1 MNSKFFLLS
10 LIFLI
15 FISKS
20 LSVEDVCENTKP
32 EKEDDCIGKKSNIG
46 ICCYLGYKL
55 NDVTNKKCNSVFNK
69 AVFLDDV
76 DKLLKNNP
84 DIKDLKYKCDQDNSV
99 IDDGGEVKLDENL
112 TTFLYYFNSI
122 SKKGKFSITSNHPH
136 KYMSIYFL
144 SNSGVNNLDYE
155 IKNGKNT
162 IKGYLYTYNSMVIPK
177 DFYSGKKLD
186 ISFVCTQK
194 CYFILNIFLNDT
206 SSYFNSYL
214 KTEFNLVPEF
224 NKMLNITFNA
234 GDLDHSY
241 FAYVYSQK
249 KSKELDFIIDSKKIP
264 TYKDDFFSIMC
275 GEFSLT
281 SKENISLNIQSE
293 NNDVLTISSIANDK
307 EYDPELFL
315 TDYTFMGT
323 LREDKPIQYSLLSDK
338 NASQVYQIRITANK
352 KITATFDGNLTNVD
366 QNNMAYFQ
374 YNTTKSPY
382 TLVLRNIDNFA
393 IYRIQLLEVTDNSK
407 SDNWIDPLILNVNS
421 PDELT
426 KDGVKYYPLDISNRK
441 KDYRYIF
448 KTTSTNKADLS
459 VFLTKCKSYPDC
471 VYTKS
476 SIKKIDK
483 TKASKNNNEYIIKSQ
498 EDSFEVN
505 DILLVQCDSSSGC
518 KYSIVVT
525 EEPHKN
531 NSWKNLIIGFLIFL
545 VFIILLAISYFIY
558 IHYFKKSKTIL
569 IEDIGNLV
577 NNENKNTKEESDNT
591 EKTLS

>member
-15 FISKS
+15 YNSKS
-20 LSVEDVCENTKP
+20 LNGDECEDTKP
-32 EKEDDCIGKKSNIG
+32 ENEDNCLGKESKIG

-55 NDVTNKKCNSVFNK
+55 NGETNKICKSVSNK
-69 AVFLDDV
+69 AVFLNDV
-76 DKLLKNNP
+76 DELINKYP
-84 DIKDLKYKCDQDNSV
+84 DIKDLKYKCDQDNTV

-112 TTFLYYFNSI
+112 TTFFYYFNSI
-122 SKKGKFSITSNHPH
+122 SKTGKFSLTSNHLQ
-136 KYMSIYFL
+136 KYMSIYIL

-162 IKGYLYTYNSMVIPK
+162 IRGYLYSYNSMVIPK
-177 DFYSGKKLD
+177 DFYSGKKID
-186 ISFVCTQK
+186 ISFVCSQK
-194 CYFILNIFLNDT
+194 CYFILNIFFNDT
-206 SSYFNSYL
+206 SGYFNSYL

-224 NKMLNITFNA
+224 NKMVNITFNA
-234 GDLDHSY
+234 GILNHSY
-241 FAYVYSQK
+241 FSYVYSQK
-249 KSKELDFIIDSKKIP
+249 KSKELDFVIDNKKIP
-264 TYKDDFFSIMC
+264 VYKDDFFSIKF
-275 GEFSLT
+275 GEFSLN
-281 SKENISLNIQSE
+281 SQENISLNIQSE
-293 NNDVLTISSIANDK
+293 TNDVLTISNIANSK

-315 TDYTFMGT
+315 TDYTFMGA
-323 LREDKPIQYSLLSDK
+323 LRNEDPISYSLLSDK
-338 NASQVYQIRITANK
+338 NASQIYQIRITANK
-352 KITATFDGNLTNVD
+352 KISAVFEGELKYADE
-366 QNNMAYFQ
+366 NNMAVFQ

-382 TLVLRNIDNFA
+382 SLSIRKNENFA

-421 PDELT
+421 PDKLT

-459 VFLTKCKSYPDC
+459 VFLTKCESYPDC

-476 SIKKIDK
+476 SIKKISK

-505 DILLVQCDSSSGC
+505 NILLVQCDSSSGC
-518 KYSIVVT
+518 EYSIVVN
-525 EEPHKN
+525 EEPHKS
-531 NSWKNLIIGFLIFL
+531 NSWKNLIIGILIFFGFL
-545 VFIILLAISYFIY
+545 ILLATSYFIY
-558 IHYFKKSKTIL
+558 IHYFKKNKTIL

-577 NNENKNTKEESDNT
+577 NNEKNTKEESDNT
-591 EKTLS
+591 EKNLS

>member
-1 MNSKFFLLS
+1 
-10 LIFLI
+10 
-15 FISKS
+15 
-20 LSVEDVCENTKP
+20 
-32 EKEDDCIGKKSNIG
+32 
-46 ICCYLGYKL
+46 
-55 NDVTNKKCNSVFNK
+55 
-69 AVFLDDV
+69 
-76 DKLLKNNP
+76 
-84 DIKDLKYKCDQDNSV
+84 
-99 IDDGGEVKLDENL
+99 
-112 TTFLYYFNSI
+112 
-122 SKKGKFSITSNHPH
+122 
-136 KYMSIYFL
+136 
-144 SNSGVNNLDYE
+144 
-155 IKNGKNT
+155 
-162 IKGYLYTYNSMVIPK
+162 
-177 DFYSGKKLD
+177 
-186 ISFVCTQK
+186 
-194 CYFILNIFLNDT
+194 
-206 SSYFNSYL
+206 
-214 KTEFNLVPEF
+214 
-224 NKMLNITFNA
+224 
-234 GDLDHSY
+234 
-241 FAYVYSQK
+241 
-249 KSKELDFIIDSKKIP
+249 
-264 TYKDDFFSIMC
+264 
-275 GEFSLT
+275 
-281 SKENISLNIQSE
+281 
-293 NNDVLTISSIANDK
+293 
-307 EYDPELFL
+307 
-315 TDYTFMGT
+315 MGT

-374 YNTTKSPY
+374 YHTTKSPY

-476 SIKKIDK
+476 SIKKISK
-483 TKASKNNNEYIIKSQ
+483 KKASKNNNEYIIKSQ

>member
-1 MNSKFFLLS
+1 MF
-10 LIFLI
+10 
-15 FISKS
+15 
-20 LSVEDVCENTKP
+20 
-32 EKEDDCIGKKSNIG
+32 
-46 ICCYLGYKL
+46 
-55 NDVTNKKCNSVFNK
+55 
-69 AVFLDDV
+69 
-76 DKLLKNNP
+76 
-84 DIKDLKYKCDQDNSV
+84 
-99 IDDGGEVKLDENL
+99 
-112 TTFLYYFNSI
+112 
-122 SKKGKFSITSNHPH
+122 
-136 KYMSIYFL
+136 
-144 SNSGVNNLDYE
+144 
-155 IKNGKNT
+155 
-162 IKGYLYTYNSMVIPK
+162 
-177 DFYSGKKLD
+177 
-186 ISFVCTQK
+186 
-194 CYFILNIFLNDT
+194 
-206 SSYFNSYL
+206 
-214 KTEFNLVPEF
+214 
-224 NKMLNITFNA
+224 
-234 GDLDHSY
+234 
-241 FAYVYSQK
+241 
-249 KSKELDFIIDSKKIP
+249 
-264 TYKDDFFSIMC
+264 
-275 GEFSLT
+275 GEFSLN
-281 SKENISLNIQSE
+281 SQENISLNIQSE
-293 NNDVLTISSIANDK
+293 TNDVLTISNIANSK

-315 TDYTFMGT
+315 TDYTFMGA
-323 LREDKPIQYSLLSDK
+323 LRNEDPISYSLLSDK
-338 NASQVYQIRITANK
+338 NASQIYQIRITANK

-382 TLVLRNIDNFA
+382 SLSIRKNENFA

-421 PDELT
+421 PDKLT

-459 VFLTKCKSYPDC
+459 VFLTKCESYPDC

-558 IHYFKKSKTIL
+558 IHYFKKNKTIL

>member
-10 LIFLI
+10 LFFLI
-15 FISKS
+15 YNTKS
-20 LSVEDVCENTKP
+20 LTNDICENTKP
-32 EKEDDCIGKKSNIG
+32 EKENDCLGQKSNIG

-55 NDVTNKKCNSVFNK
+55 NDESNKYCKSVLNK
-69 AVFLDDV
+69 AVFLNDIDE
-76 DKLLKNNP
+76 LKKKYP
-84 DIKDLKYKCDQDNSV
+84 DIKDLNYECDPDNSV

-112 TTFLYYFNSI
+112 TTFLYYFNSV
-122 SKKGKFSITSNHPH
+122 SKKGKFSLTSNHLH
-136 KYMSIYFL
+136 KYMSIYIL

-162 IKGYLYTYNSMVIPK
+162 IRGYLYSYNSMVIPK
-177 DFYSGKKLD
+177 DFYSGKKID
-186 ISFVCTQK
+186 ISFVCSQK
-194 CYFILNIFLNDT
+194 CYFILNIFFNDT
-206 SSYFNSYL
+206 SGYFNSYL

-224 NKMLNITFNA
+224 NKMVDITFNA
-234 GDLDHSY
+234 GNLNHSY
-241 FAYVYSQK
+241 FSYVYSQK
-249 KSKELDFIIDSKKIP
+249 KSKELDFVIDNKKIP
-264 TYKDDFFSIMC
+264 VYKDDFFSIKF
-275 GEFSLT
+275 GEFSLN
-281 SKENISLNIQSE
+281 SQENISLNIQSE
-293 NNDVLTISSIANDK
+293 TNDVLTISNIANSK

-315 TDYTFMGT
+315 TDYTFMGA
-323 LREDKPIQYSLLSDK
+323 LRNEDPISYSLLSDK
-338 NASQVYQIRITANK
+338 NASQIYQIRITANK
-352 KITATFDGNLTNVD
+352 KISAVFEGELKYADE
-366 QNNMAYFQ
+366 NNMVIFQ

-382 TLVLRNIDNFA
+382 SLSIRKNENFA

-421 PDELT
+421 PDKLT

-476 SIKKIDK
+476 SIKKISK
-483 TKASKNNNEYIIKSQ
+483 KKASKNNNEYIIKSQ

-518 KYSIVVT
+518 EYSIVVN
-525 EEPHKN
+525 EEPHKS
-531 NSWKNLIIGFLIFL
+531 NSWKNLIIGILIFFGFL
-545 VFIILLAISYFIY
+545 ILLAISYFIY

-591 EKTLS
+591 EKNLS

>member
-10 LIFLI
+10 LIFLV

-20 LSVEDVCENTKP
+20 LSFDDPCASTKP
-32 EKEDDCIGKKSNIG
+32 ENENDCLGKKSNLG

-55 NDVTNKKCNSVFNK
+55 GADNIQICDSVYNKAIFLNSVDDLLNK
-69 AVFLDDV
+69 H
-76 DKLLKNNP
+76 P
-84 DIKDLKYKCDQDNSV
+84 DIKDLNYKCDPDNSL
-99 IDDGGEVKLDENL
+99 IEDGGEIKLDGDS
-112 TTFLYYFNSI
+112 TTYLYYFYSNF
-122 SKKGKFSITSNHPH
+122 KKGKFSITSSHLE

-144 SNSGVNNLDYE
+144 STSGVNNIDYE

-162 IKGYLYTYNSMVIPK
+162 IKGYLYSYNSMVIPK
-177 DFYSGKKLD
+177 DFYSGKKID
-186 ISFVCTQK
+186 ISFVCSQK
-194 CYFILNIFLNDT
+194 CYFILNIFFNDT
-206 SSYFNSYL
+206 SGYFNSYL

-224 NKMLNITFNA
+224 NKMVNITFNA
-234 GDLDHSY
+234 GILNHSY
-241 FAYVYSQK
+241 FSYVYSQK
-249 KSKELDFIIDSKKIP
+249 KSKELDFVIDNKKIP
-264 TYKDDFFSIMC
+264 VYRDDFFSIMF
-275 GEFSLT
+275 GEFSLN
-281 SKENISLNIQSE
+281 SQENISLNIQSE
-293 NNDVLTISSIANDK
+293 TNDVLTISNIANSK

-315 TDYTFMGT
+315 TDYTFMGA
-323 LREDKPIQYSLLSDK
+323 LRNEDPISYSLLSDK
-338 NASQVYQIRITANK
+338 NASQIYQIRITANK
-352 KITATFDGNLTNVD
+352 KISAVFEGELKYADE
-366 QNNMAYFQ
+366 NNMAIFQ

-382 TLVLRNIDNFA
+382 SLSIRKNENFA

-421 PDELT
+421 PDKLT

-518 KYSIVVT
+518 EYSIVVN
-525 EEPHKN
+525 EEPHKS
-531 NSWKNLIIGFLIFL
+531 NSWKSLIIGILIFFGFL
-545 VFIILLAISYFIY
+545 ILLAIAYFIY
-558 IHYFKKSKTIL
+558 IHYFK
-569 IEDIGNLV
+569 
-577 NNENKNTKEESDNT
+577 
-591 EKTLS
+591 